1 MTDDVQ
7 HRLST
12 EGADP
17 LLLAGVNDANL
28 LELGRA
34 TGVRATMR
42 GDTLTLYSIDF
53 ATRDIGWAVGPR
65 GRIVMFK
72 GSTP

>member
-1 MTDDVQ
+1 MSEDHT

-28 LELGRA
+28 VELQRQLGLKLA
-34 TGVRATMR
+34 FR
-42 GDTLTLYSIDF
+42 GDSI
-53 ATRDIGWAVGPR
+53 ALICSCTTRSRAR
-65 GRIVMFK
+65 
-72 GSTP
+72 